1 MKHERIIRRYQGWI
15 EGGLGTEERR
25 ETEQHIGECDECRVY
40 FEKMTRLLEE
50 TDPALL
56 PLLTPDPFLPVRIR
70 AMAERGKTRP
80 ETLTAAR
87 RAGFDRIGRRRAAW
101 ARLSLAGAALF
112 FAVIAGVFLGRGLS
126 ANNSYAQESELASA
140 YYEAF
145 APTDIAGGWAD
156 VVNQTHATG
165 TEEGSR

>member
-15 EGGLGTEERR
+15 DGSLGTEERR
-25 ETEQHIGECDECRVY
+25 EIERHTAECDECRAY

-56 PLLTPDPFLPVRIR
+56 PLLSPDPFLPARIR
-70 AMAERGKTRP
+70 AMAENGKKRP
-80 ETLTAAR
+80 VSR
-87 RAGFDRIGRRRAAW
+87 RAGLDGFGHRQAAW
-101 ARLSLAGAALF
+101 ARVSLAGAALF
-112 FAVIAGVFLGRGLS
+112 LAVIGGVLLGRGIS
-126 ANNSYAQESELASA
+126 ASSSYAQESELASA

-156 VVNQTHATG
+156 VVNQTNSNG

>member
-25 ETEQHIGECDECRVY
+25 EIERHIGECDDCRAFYV
-40 FEKMTRLLEE
+40 KMTRLLEK

-56 PLLTPDPFLPVRIR
+56 PLLTPDPFLPARIR
-70 AMAERGKTRP
+70 AMAGYGKTRP
-80 ETLTAAR
+80 ETLATAR
-87 RAGFDRIGRRRAAW
+87 RAGLAWFGHRRLEW
-101 ARLSLAGAALF
+101 ARVSLAGAALLL
-112 FAVIAGVFLGRGLS
+112 AVTAGVFLGRGLS

>member
-15 EGGLGTEERR
+15 DGSLGAEERR
-25 ETEQHIGECDECRVY
+25 ETEQHTAECDECRAY

-56 PLLTPDPFLPVRIR
+56 PLLSPDPLLPARIR
-70 AMAERGKTRP
+70 ALSASGKKRP
-80 ETLTAAR
+80 ETLPAAR
-87 RAGFDRIGRRRAAW
+87 RAGFDWIGHRRAAW
-101 ARLSLAGAALF
+101 TRLSLAGAALF
-112 FAVIAGVFLGRGLS
+112 LAVIAGVFLGRGIS
-126 ANNSYAQESELASA
+126 ANSGYSQENDLAEA

-156 VVNQTHATG
+156 VMTQTNSNG

>member
-1 MKHERIIRRYQGWI
+1 MKHERIIRRYRGWI
-15 EGGLGTEERR
+15 DGSLGTEERR
-25 ETEQHIGECDECRVY
+25 ETEQHIGECDECRAY

-56 PLLTPDPFLPVRIR
+56 PLLSPDPFLPARIR
-70 AMAERGKTRP
+70 AMAESGKTRP
-80 ETLTAAR
+80 ETLATAR
-87 RAGFDRIGRRRAAW
+87 RAGFDWIGRRRIAW
-101 ARLSLAGAALF
+101 ARLSLAGAALLL
-112 FAVIAGVFLGRGLS
+112 AVTAGVFLGRGLS
-126 ANNSYAQESELASA
+126 ANARYDQENDLAEA

-156 VVNQTHATG
+156 VMNQTNSNG